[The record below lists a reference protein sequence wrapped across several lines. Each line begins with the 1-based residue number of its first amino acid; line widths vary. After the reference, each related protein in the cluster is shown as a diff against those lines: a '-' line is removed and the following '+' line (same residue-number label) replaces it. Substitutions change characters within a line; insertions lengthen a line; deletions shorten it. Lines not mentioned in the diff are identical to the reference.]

1 MHGSAFSKK
10 IRYSLEN
17 VSKKGHVTKCS
28 PKKHAMQSKP
38 DYLDQLIDRASEK
51 AGSDYR
57 LAQMLEVGRST
68 VSQWR
73 HGKKTCPA
81 GDVALMA
88 DIAGLVAEDWTNR
101 AVIAAYAGTS
111 KGEKIARALGK
122 ALVATGAVIVTSG
135 VNAGQIGSDIGAYLI
150 RCIVLLSR
158 KRALVIR

>member
-1 MHGSAFSKK
+1 
-10 IRYSLEN
+10 
-17 VSKKGHVTKCS
+17 
-28 PKKHAMQSKP
+28 
-38 DYLDQLIDRASEK
+38 
-51 AGSDYR
+51 
-57 LAQMLEVGRST
+57 
-68 VSQWR
+68 
-73 HGKKTCPA
+73 
-81 GDVALMA
+81 VALMA